1 MSVQIG
7 GAAVLTQAREPAI
20 PTHDRAG
27 DFAARLA
34 AQGGSGLADNA
45 GQAAGLH
52 TGPAAGSVAA
62 DVVLWSAA
70 DSELGSS
77 LLSVRPVPGKGSEK
91 AVTELYALGLRAGAH
106 LSHLPSF
113 LSEGRVA
120 GAVPGASPG
129 PDLPGGH
136 ALVPASSG
144 PAVTQSVVSPQLA
157 LISAPQRAEVAS
169 QRVQDA
175 VHREAG
181 ALIAARWPERRWQV
195 VTHADGVSLLIR
207 DYQLSA
213 EEEVTLLA
221 DLTSRLA
228 VLDMAPARVWVN
240 GRQLSAE
247 EHAMANLTG
256 GA

>member
-7 GAAVLTQAREPAI
+7 SAAMLTQAREPAI

-27 DFAARLA
+27 NFAARLA
-34 AQGGSGLADNA
+34 AQGGSGLADHT

-52 TGPAAGSVAA
+52 AGPAAASVAT
-62 DVVLWSAA
+62 DVVP

-77 LLSVRPVPGKGSEK
+77 LLRVRPVPGKGSEK

-120 GAVPGASPG
+120 GAVPGMSTG
-129 PDLPGGH
+129 PDLPGGR

-213 EEEVTLLA
+213 EEEMTLLA

-228 VLDMAPARVWVN
+228 VLDMAPARIWVN
-240 GRQLSAE
+240 GRQLSGE
-247 EHAMANLTG
+247 EHAMTNLTG